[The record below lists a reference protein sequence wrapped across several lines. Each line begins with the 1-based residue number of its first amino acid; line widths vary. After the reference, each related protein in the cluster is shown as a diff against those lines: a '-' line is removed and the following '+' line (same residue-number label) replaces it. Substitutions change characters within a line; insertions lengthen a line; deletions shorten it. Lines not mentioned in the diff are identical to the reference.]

1 MKTGCFQTLLL
12 LPRAS
17 APRRQVSGDWR
28 LMGAME
34 MRSDGAQ
41 QRPSAMLLRPPVLRF
56 SLPVG
61 MAIGTAA
68 AAAVRR
74 NLGAAGPDL
83 AVAHLC
89 CSSTPTTYT
98 AAHLPPTPATL
109 LALLRRA
116 PAPAPHPSTAVHAC
130 LLKSAY
136 FRPGGCTVPNS
147 LLASYAT
154 SGDSLAAAKLFD
166 EMPLRDVA
174 SWTSMM
180 RAHLAEGSP
189 SQALRMLR
197 GMLGGGS
204 GAPEPDGVVLVV
216 ALRACAE
223 LEDLPLGASLHAV
236 AERRGL
242 QGGDIF
248 VANSLVDM
256 YARCLDLRSARKV
269 FDMIPCRNVVSWNTM
284 LSGLSR
290 AGRAAD
296 ALDLLASSS
305 SLLKEGD
312 IGFDETTLAVL
323 LQLCKRLEGGQAMWC
338 RSVHAVAIRRGL
350 LLSSTGLPLLNALLD
365 AYAKC
370 GLLEHA
376 LRLFRGMPERN
387 IVTWSTIIAGCAH
400 NGRPGEAVA
409 CAVAMREAGE
419 TPNSVTILSILEA
432 CADCAEMAA
441 SRCAHGV
448 ALRSGLALERE
459 VSNALVD
466 MYGKCGDVA
475 AATKVFNAM
484 PRRDVLT
491 WNSMIGVLGM
501 NGRARDALALL
512 DRMEQEGDI
521 TPNGVTMLAVL
532 SACAHGGLVEEGVA
546 CSERMTVTH
555 LVEPQVEHLSCV
567 VDMLARAGDL
577 EGSARVIEERM
588 STSSSPAAW
597 SALLSACRG
606 HGSDSTVSR
615 DAACRVLE
623 LEPGNAAGYL
633 MSMGVPGAGE
643 TAARMRWL
651 MRERGVGV
659 TGGHS
664 MVQVGQNTHSFMSWD
679 GCHTDRAQVY
689 SMLHL
694 LHQQMLP
701 PTPPHPNHHH
711 ITLLSCTPAS

>member
-1 MKTGCFQTLLL
+1 
-12 LPRAS
+12 
-17 APRRQVSGDWR
+17 
-28 LMGAME
+28 MGL
-34 MRSDGAQ
+34 RSDGAQ
-41 QRPSAMLLRPPVLRF
+41 QTLCAVLLRP
-56 SLPVG
+56 SLLYHYTSLSLSLSLSAG
-61 MAIGTAA
+61 MATAA

-74 NLGAAGPDL
+74 SLGAAGPDL
-83 AVAHLC
+83 SVAHLC
-89 CSSTPTTYT
+89 CPSTPTTYN

-116 PAPAPHPSTAVHAC
+116 PASHPHAAAHVHAC
-130 LLKSAY
+130 LLKTAY

-180 RAHLAEGSP
+180 RAHLAGGSA
-189 SQALRMLR
+189 SQALCMFRDMLTA
-197 GMLGGGS
+197 GGS
-204 GAPEPDGVVLVV
+204 VPEPDGVVLVV

-223 LEDLPLGASLHAV
+223 LEDLALGASLHAV
-236 AERRGL
+236 TERRGL
-242 QGGDIF
+242 RGADVFID
-248 VANSLVDM
+248 NSLVDM
-256 YARCLDLRSARKV
+256 YARCLDLWSARKV
-269 FDMIPCRNVVSWNTM
+269 FDTIPCRNVVSWNTM
-284 LSGLSR
+284 LSGLAR

-296 ALDLLASSS
+296 ALDLLASL

-312 IGFDETTLAVL
+312 IGFDETTLVVL

-370 GLLEHA
+370 GLLEHT

-387 IVTWSTIIAGCAH
+387 IVTWSTVIAGCTH
-400 NGRPGEAVA
+400 NGRPGDAIA

-419 TPNSVTILSILEA
+419 IPNSVTILSVLEA

-441 SRCAHGV
+441 SRCAHGM
-448 ALRSGLALERE
+448 ALRSGLALERD

-466 MYGKCGDVA
+466 MYGKCGNLA
-475 AATKVFNAM
+475 AAMRVFNAM

-491 WNSMIGVLGM
+491 WNSMISALGM
-501 NGRARDALALL
+501 NGRTRDALALV

-546 CSERMTVTH
+546 CFERMTATH
-555 LVEPQVEHLSCV
+555 SVEPQVEHLSCI

-577 EGSARVIEERM
+577 EGAARVIEERI
-588 STSSSPAAW
+588 STTSSPAAW

-606 HGSDSTVSR
+606 HSSDSKVGR
-615 DAACRVLE
+615 NAACRVLE

-633 MSMGVPGAGE
+633 MSMGVPSAGE
-643 TAARMRWL
+643 TAARLRQL

-664 MVQVGQNTHSFMSWD
+664 MVQVGRDAHSFMSWD
-679 GCHTDRAQVY
+679 GCHPDRAQVRHR
-689 SMLHL
+689 LHEIL
-694 LHQQMLP
+694 WNGFKLYHRA
-701 PTPPHPNHHH
+701 H
-711 ITLLSCTPAS
+711 

>member
-1 MKTGCFQTLLL
+1 MATGT
-12 LPRAS
+12 
-17 APRRQVSGDWR
+17 V
-28 LMGAME
+28 
-34 MRSDGAQ
+34 
-41 QRPSAMLLRPPVLRF
+41 
-56 SLPVG
+56 
-61 MAIGTAA
+61 A

-74 NLGAAGPDL
+74 SLGAAGPDL

-89 CSSTPTTYT
+89 CPSTHTAYN

-116 PAPAPHPSTAVHAC
+116 PASHPHAAAHVHAC
-130 LLKSAY
+130 LLKTAY
-136 FRPGGCTVPNS
+136 FRPGGCTVPNA

-180 RAHLAEGSP
+180 RAHLAGGSA
-189 SQALRMLR
+189 SQALRMFR
-197 GMLGGGS
+197 DMLAGGS

-223 LEDLPLGASLHAV
+223 LEDLALGASLHALT
-236 AERRGL
+236 ERRGL
-242 QGGDIF
+242 QGGDVFID
-248 VANSLVDM
+248 NSLVDM

-269 FDMIPCRNVVSWNTM
+269 FNMIPCRNVVSWNTM
-284 LSGLSR
+284 LSGLAR
-290 AGRAAD
+290 AGRATD
-296 ALDLLASSS
+296 ALDLLASST
-305 SLLKEGD
+305 SLLKEGG
-312 IGFDETTLAVL
+312 IGFDEMTLAVL

-338 RSVHAVAIRRGL
+338 RSVHAVAVRRGL

-370 GLLEHA
+370 DLLEHT

-387 IVTWSTIIAGCAH
+387 VVTWSTVIAGCAH
-400 NGRPGEAVA
+400 NGRPGEAIA
-409 CAVAMREAGE
+409 CAVAMREVGE
-419 TPNSVTILSILEA
+419 TPNSVTILSVLEA

-441 SRCAHGV
+441 SRCAHGM
-448 ALRSGLALERE
+448 ALRSGLALERDA
-459 VSNALVD
+459 SNALVD
-466 MYGKCGDVA
+466 MYGKCGNLA
-475 AATKVFNAM
+475 AATRVFNAM
-484 PRRDVLT
+484 PRRNVLT
-491 WNSMIGVLGM
+491 WNSMIGALGM

-521 TPNGVTMLAVL
+521 TPNGVTMLVVL

-546 CSERMTVTH
+546 CFDRMMTTH
-555 LVEPQVEHLSCV
+555 SVEPQVEHLSCV

-577 EGSARVIEERM
+577 EGAARVIEERI
-588 STSSSPAAW
+588 STRSSPAAW

-606 HGSDSTVSR
+606 HSSNSKVGR

-643 TAARMRWL
+643 MAARMRQL

-664 MVQVGQNTHSFMSWD
+664 MVQVGCNAHSFMSWD
-679 GCHTDRAQVY
+679 GCHPDRLQVY

-711 ITLLSCTPAS
+711 LTLLSCTPVP